1 MQTNFQREQS
11 LHKMEGENIQN
22 CILTHWAKH
31 QCRDNLSEC
40 FSCFVDLWRLLNM
53 TGQWALQGARP
64 SDQLLQWWG
73 HCSDPALVTAP
84 GSLMSHRP
92 QCWPHPVSLHCPPDG
107 QPHWWPLTGR
117 CFDSGPL
124 RNCVVGGRGI
134 SGSYLAHWLRR
145 WLRVRESLCCQA
157 PPARI
162 NNCITPTATP
172 LSLRAEASPDQSRP
186 TNKKLFGHL
195 WNNDF
200 AWSKILDNIF
210 KTQLI
215 CYYFLL

>member
-92 QCWPHPVSLHCPPDG
+92 QCWPHPVCLHCPPDG

-124 RNCVVGGRGI
+124 RNCVVGGESLAPTLLTG
-134 SGSYLAHWLRR
+134 SGSGAGSVSGKVCVVRLLR
-145 WLRVRESLCCQA
+145 LGSIIV
-157 PPARI
+157 
-162 NNCITPTATP
+162 
-172 LSLRAEASPDQSRP
+172 SLRLRLRSHSEPRPALTRAGQPTRNSLDISETMTLLEA
-186 TNKKLFGHL
+186 
-195 WNNDF
+195 
-200 AWSKILDNIF
+200 IF
-210 KTQLI
+210 
-215 CYYFLL
+215 F